1 MAGARAGA
9 GAPLRPAQPSLSAP
23 ARGTRL
29 RRIDPACAGDG
40 TECALYPWRQRSRCP
55 APAARPMFDP
65 ETPASF
71 DHLRRTG
78 AATLSGEDAARESEL
93 LLAAASGRSPAW
105 LRAHGEEPVPLDVRR
120 RVAEHLTRR
129 QAGEPIA
136 YILGEREFWS
146 MSLSVG
152 SAVLIP
158 RPETERLVELG
169 LERIPMDR
177 ACRVADLGTGSGAIA
192 LAIARERAKAQVVAT
207 DASAAALAVARGNA
221 ARLGLTARVAFEL
234 GDWYGALARQAPFD
248 VLLSNPPY
256 IAANDRH
263 LRLGD
268 LRFEPVKAL
277 ASGRDGLE
285 ALRILA
291 EGARDHL
298 VVGGWL
304 LVEHGFDQGAAVREL
319 FLRAGLTDIATSL
332 DLAAQERVTLGSR
345 GYRP

>member
-1 MAGARAGA
+1 
-9 GAPLRPAQPSLSAP
+9 
-23 ARGTRL
+23 
-29 RRIDPACAGDG
+29 
-40 TECALYPWRQRSRCP
+40 
-55 APAARPMFDP
+55 MFDP
-65 ETPASF
+65 DLPASY
-71 DHLRRTG
+71 DHLRRAG
-78 AATLSGEDAARESEL
+78 AAALPGEEAAREAEL

-105 LRAHGEEPVPLDVRR
+105 LRAHGSDPAPLEVRR
-120 RVAEHLTRR
+120 RAVEHLARR

-136 YILGEREFWS
+136 YILGQREFWS
-146 MSLSVG
+146 LPLTVG

-177 ACRVADLGTGSGAIA
+177 SCRVADLGTGSGAIA
-192 LAIARERAKAQVVAT
+192 LAIARERPKAQVIAT
-207 DASAAALAVARGNA
+207 DVSAAALAVARGNA
-221 ARLGLTARVAFEL
+221 ARLGLAPRVAFEL

-263 LRLGD
+263 LRQGD

-291 EGARDHL
+291 NGARDHL
-298 VVGGWL
+298 VAGGWL
-304 LVEHGFDQGAAVREL
+304 LVEHGFDQGAAVRDL
-319 FLRAGLTDIATSL
+319 FLRAGLTDITTGL
-332 DLAAQERVTLGSR
+332 DLARQERVTLGSR

>member
-1 MAGARAGA
+1 
-9 GAPLRPAQPSLSAP
+9 
-23 ARGTRL
+23 
-29 RRIDPACAGDG
+29 
-40 TECALYPWRQRSRCP
+40 
-55 APAARPMFDP
+55 MFDP
-65 ETPASF
+65 DLPASY
-71 DHLRRTG
+71 DHLRRAG
-78 AATLSGEDAARESEL
+78 AAALAGEEPMREAEL

-105 LRAHGEEPVPLDVRR
+105 LRAHGSDPAPIEVRR
-120 RVAEHLTRR
+120 RAAGHLARR

-146 MSLSVG
+146 LPLAVG

-177 ACRVADLGTGSGAIA
+177 TCRVADLGTGSGAIA
-192 LAIARERAKAQVVAT
+192 LAVARERPKAQVIAT

-221 ARLGLTARVAFEL
+221 ARLGLSARVEFEL
-234 GDWYGALARQAPFD
+234 GDWYGALSRQQPFD
-248 VLLSNPPY
+248 VLMSNPPY

-263 LRLGD
+263 LRQGD

-277 ASGRDGLE
+277 ASGRDGME

-291 EGARDHL
+291 GGARDHL
-298 VVGGWL
+298 VLGGWL
-304 LVEHGFDQGAAVREL
+304 LVEHGFDQGAAVRDL
-319 FLRAGLTDIATSL
+319 FLRAGLTDIATAL
-332 DLAAQERVTLGSR
+332 DLAGNERVTAGSR

>member
-1 MAGARAGA
+1 
-9 GAPLRPAQPSLSAP
+9 
-23 ARGTRL
+23 
-29 RRIDPACAGDG
+29 
-40 TECALYPWRQRSRCP
+40 
-55 APAARPMFDP
+55 MFDP
-65 ETPASF
+65 DLPASY
-71 DHLRRTG
+71 DHLRRAG
-78 AATLSGEDAARESEL
+78 AAALPGEEAAREAEL

-105 LRAHGEEPVPLDVRR
+105 LRAHGSDPAPLEVRR
-120 RVAEHLTRR
+120 RAAEHLARR
-129 QAGEPIA
+129 QAWEPIA
-136 YILGEREFWS
+136 YILGQREFWS
-146 MSLSVG
+146 LPLTVG

-177 ACRVADLGTGSGAIA
+177 SCRVADLGTGSGAIA
-192 LAIARERAKAQVVAT
+192 LAIARERPKAQVIAT
-207 DASAAALAVARGNA
+207 DVSAAALAVARGNA
-221 ARLGLTARVAFEL
+221 ARLGLATRVAFEL

-263 LRLGD
+263 LRQGD

-291 EGARDHL
+291 NGARDHL
-298 VVGGWL
+298 VAGGWL
-304 LVEHGFDQGAAVREL
+304 LVEHGFDQGAAVRDL
-319 FLRAGLTDIATSL
+319 FLRAGLTDITTGL
-332 DLAAQERVTLGSR
+332 DLARQERVTLGSR